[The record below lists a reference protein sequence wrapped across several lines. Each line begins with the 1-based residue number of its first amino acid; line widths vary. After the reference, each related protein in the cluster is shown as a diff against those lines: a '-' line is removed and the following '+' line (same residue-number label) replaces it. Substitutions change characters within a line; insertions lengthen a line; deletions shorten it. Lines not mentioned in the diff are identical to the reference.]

1 MRLTTLGTG
10 TISLLPG
17 RACAGHHVAAAGVSL
32 LLDAGSGVAHRLS
45 RCGID
50 WMGITHVALTHFH
63 ADHIAELPTLMFAW
77 KYGTLPGRSAPL
89 TILGPAGTAAL
100 VARMADAFGDW
111 MRDPGFPV
119 EIRELAPGAAADLG
133 DGVRLAARKVPHTEE
148 SVAYSV
154 ERGTHRIVY
163 TGDTGFDATLGEWAA
178 GCDLLLSECSLPA
191 AMAMPIHLTP
201 EQCGELAA
209 IAHPGYLAL
218 THFYPPVEQVDIRA
232 VVGARWG
239 GPLTLATDGWSI
251 DIEDD

>member
-17 RACAGHHVAAAGVSL
+17 RMCAGHHVAAGDVSL
-32 LLDAGSGVAHRLS
+32 LLDVGSGVSHRLA

-50 WMGITHVALTHFH
+50 WMGITHLAITHFH
-63 ADHIAELPTLMFAW
+63 ADHIGDLPTLIFAW

-89 TILGPAGTAAL
+89 VILGPAGTAAL
-100 VARMADAFGDW
+100 VGRMADAFGEW
-111 MRDPGFPV
+111 MRDPGFPIEV
-119 EIRELAPGAAADLG
+119 RELAPGDEVELAA
-133 DGVRLAARKVPHTEE
+133 GVRLAARKVPHTEE
-148 SVAYSV
+148 SVAYCV
-154 ERGTHRIVY
+154 RRGSHRIVY

-191 AMAMPIHLTP
+191 SMAMAIHLTP

-209 IAHPGYLAL
+209 IARPRYLAL
-218 THFYPPVEQVDIRA
+218 THFYPPVEHVDIRA
-232 VVGARWG
+232 AVAARWA
-239 GPLTLATDGWSI
+239 GPVTLATDGWSI